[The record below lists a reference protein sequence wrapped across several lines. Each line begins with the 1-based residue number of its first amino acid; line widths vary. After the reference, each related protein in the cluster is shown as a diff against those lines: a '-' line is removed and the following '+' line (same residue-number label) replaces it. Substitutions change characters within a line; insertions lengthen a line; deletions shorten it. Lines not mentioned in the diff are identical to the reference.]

1 VVKMS
6 SLDSLCGRYIYL
18 KRPVLLLLWVGAL
31 LSVVEGRA
39 GSRICRNSK
48 GYSISHN
55 FMLRMYRI
63 TTNEVQLSSFQQE
76 SELVRV
82 RKE

>member
-1 VVKMS
+1 MGPPRQQKDLVI
-6 SLDSLCGRYIYL
+6 DLC
-18 KRPVLLLLWVGAL
+18 LLLWW
-31 LSVVEGRA
+31 SIIEVVEGRA